1 MATSPKVKFKTLA
14 HFQGSA
20 PLSWPADTYAEALN
34 TQTLGDALADLGY
47 SPTQDSH
54 KLPSLWLILAYT
66 TTRDKDTLEQYKL
79 CFNATRTT
87 SLDYED
93 KINSL
98 EAAFKSE
105 FMQGHIT
112 GYWLYGY
119 KVNPSTPGDFELLK
133 KKHQFQV
140 TKKVF
145 LNGPLKDHDF
155 LQKNGKYH
163 V

>member
-1 MATSPKVKFKTLA
+1 MAIAPKVKFKTLA
-14 HFQGSA
+14 GQYQASA

-34 TQTLGDALADLGY
+34 TQSLGVAGDMVY
-47 SPTQDSH
+47 PPTPDSH

-79 CFNATRTT
+79 YLNATRTT
-87 SLDYED
+87 SLDYEE

-98 EAAFKSE
+98 EAAFKFE
-105 FMQGHIT
+105 LMQDHIT

-133 KKHQFQV
+133 KKHHFQV

-145 LNGPLKDHDF
+145 LNGPLKDNDF
-155 LQKNGKYH
+155 LQKNGKH
-163 V
+163 HA